1 MGVVMTRL
9 FCVLFILLMVGCGNQ
24 GSPGNGNTVYMQ
36 ATIKQGST
44 GAVFANVSGVRFSNV
59 STAVTV
65 PNSMSFT
72 LKSTVYPGT
81 SKIPASDVD
90 ISSIGL
96 SFTPAEYQPGSVSP
110 SFTPAVSTVFYSG
123 NLPAGGTLNIDNV
136 PILFNDDLTQI
147 INSARSLGIAN
158 KTLQYKVDLT
168 FHGREVN
175 TGMNLSNTINVSAF
189 VAVK

>member
-1 MGVVMTRL
+1 MGVVMRRL
-9 FCVLFILLMVGCGNQ
+9 FCILFLFLMAGCGNQ

-36 ATIKQGST
+36 ATIKQSTT
-44 GAVFANVSGVRFSNV
+44 GAVFANVSGVRFSNR

-72 LKSTVYPGT
+72 IKSTVYPGT
-81 SKIPASDVD
+81 TKIPASDVD
-90 ISSIGL
+90 IRSID
-96 SFTPAEYQPGSVSP
+96 FAYTPVTSLSP
-110 SFTPAVSTVFYSG
+110 SFTPTVSSLPYSG

-136 PILFNDDLTQI
+136 PILWTQDI
-147 INSARSLGIAN
+147 AQIVNSARSLGISN
-158 KTLQYKVDLT
+158 QTLQYRVDLT

-175 TGMNLSNTINVSAF
+175 TGADLSNTINVSAF

>member
-1 MGVVMTRL
+1 M
-9 FCVLFILLMVGCGNQ
+9 LLIVGCGNQ

-36 ATIKQGST
+36 TTIKQGST
-44 GAVFANVSGVRFSNV
+44 GAVFVNVSGVRFSNR

-72 LKSTVYPGT
+72 IKSNVYPST

-90 ISSIGL
+90 INSIGF
-96 SFTPAEYQPGSVSP
+96 SYTPVINQPGTVPPTFLPTVP
-110 SFTPAVSTVFYSG
+110 SLPYSG

-136 PILFNDDLTQI
+136 PILWNDDLTQI
-147 INSARSLGIAN
+147 INSARTLGISN

-168 FHGREVN
+168 FHGKEVN
-175 TGMNLSNTINVSAF
+175 TGVDLSNTINVSAF
-189 VAVK
+189 VTVK